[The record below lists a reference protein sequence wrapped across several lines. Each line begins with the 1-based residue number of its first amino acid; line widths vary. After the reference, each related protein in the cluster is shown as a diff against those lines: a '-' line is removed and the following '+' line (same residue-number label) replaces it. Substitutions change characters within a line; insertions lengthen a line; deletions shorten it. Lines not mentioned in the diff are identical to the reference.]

1 MARRGVFKIVNKR
14 TGKVYVG
21 SSNTNLDRLID
32 SYWNKLYSGTH
43 HNNELQS
50 DFDYY
55 GSSSFEYVIVSD
67 SCYSEDEVRSVRESE
82 IYLNRFN
89 TYNEDVPVHYD
100 GGNPNASFGK
110 SNRSNI
116 NNRDNA
122 FQKLFDILDKSNLP
136 RSTKNDI
143 KVKIRIGTISTK
155 AQLQKE
161 INDTKKVS
169 KFSDSK
175 IKELADEYCSLTEFT
190 DWKRR
195 GNEIVFERRKSLFNS
210 ERVYKSILI
219 YDIGNHISNIKNS
232 FLSSKKYD
240 TQSNKPVNK
249 IAEFI
254 CEVLGF
260 DSYEVSGTNCILFD
274 KKYRLCGVKLE
285 KMYKLFNES
294 INCKL
299 DADNLEINKK
309 LERTVKTDNFNKKL
323 KDLIFDYI
331 DKRNIQYWDMLINGN
346 IILFDKY
353 LHIVNEQHIIKDLD
367 SDYAKLNQKFSS
379 SLLGSVFRIFSN
391 KPAEPNPKNE
401 LLTVLVRSATPIKAK
416 LEIKNKISY
425 GKIKT
430 KDELKTAI
438 KNSRP
443 KEKAKRRWVKNFKRC
458 RNCGRLVK
466 NYHYVCGSCNYDFK
480 RRKVIPK
487 DDDFN
492 SQEIIKTISN
502 PNLINCPNCGR
513 AIKKNAVRCKYC
525 NYYFK
530 RGKEFPKAN
539 IKTSKNNLSKKDLI
553 ECPHCKE
560 LNEKNAV
567 RCKLCHYDFELNEVT
582 SKTNKNNSK
591 NKSKVKSKHN
601 ELIKCPNCGELIKKN
616 AVRCKYCNYYFKQG
630 KVMPKTKTKNS
641 NVKNNSNQTTKK
653 KLKAKTNQKDV
664 DKKDLIK
671 CPNCGELINK
681 SSHFCVNCDCHLKDG
696 KVNTK
701 RNVKFCCECH
711 EDVNIGATA
720 CSKCGSKSFVY
731 NKNVTKLLSFSIK
744 HDRHSIGEK
753 KWRYIQNTDDNEEYI
768 IYAESK
774 IELKRKVL
782 ANHLPWEDK
791 KIESNRSSNK
801 DNSNSKK
808 GSKGRGGYYSYDY
821 DYDETPSH
829 QYYER
834 DNFTSQE
841 VLGDDYYYINR

>member
-1 MARRGVFKIVNKR
+1 MARRGVFKIINKQ
-14 TGKVYVG
+14 TGTVYVG
-21 SSNTNLDRLID
+21 SSNTNMNRLID
-32 SYWNKLYSGTH
+32 SYWNKLDSGSH
-43 HNNELQS
+43 HNRALQS
-50 DFDYY
+50 DYNYY
-55 GSSSFEYVIVSD
+55 GSLNFECVIVND
-67 SCYSEDEVRSVRESE
+67 SCYSEAEVRDVRERE

-136 RSTKNDI
+136 KSTKNDI

-169 KFSDSK
+169 KFSDAK

-219 YDIGNHISNIKNS
+219 YNISNHISNIKNS

-240 TQSNKPVNK
+240 PQSNKPVNK

-274 KKYRLCGVKLE
+274 TKYHLCGVKLE
-285 KMYKLFNES
+285 EMYKLFNES

-309 LERTVKTDNFNKKL
+309 LERTIKTDNFNKKL

-331 DKRNIQYWDMLINGN
+331 DKRNIQYWDMLTNGN
-346 IILFDKY
+346 IILFDNY
-353 LHIVNEQHIIKDLD
+353 LRIVSEQHIIKDLD
-367 SDYAKLNQKFSS
+367 SDYDKLNQKFSS

-430 KDELKTAI
+430 KDELKNAI

-443 KEKAKRRWVKNFKRC
+443 KEKAKRRWIKNFKRC

-539 IKTSKNNLSKKDLI
+539 IKTIKKNSSKDDLI

-560 LNEKNAV
+560 LNDKDAV
-567 RCKLCHYDFELNEVT
+567 RCKLCYYEFKQNDALLN
-582 SKTNKNNSK
+582 
-591 NKSKVKSKHN
+591 
-601 ELIKCPNCGELIKKN
+601 LIKCPNCGELIKKN
-616 AVRCKYCNYYFKQG
+616 AIRCKHCNYYFKQG
-630 KVMPKTKTKNS
+630 KVLP
-641 NVKNNSNQTTKK
+641 KNNIKKEGKINTNNQHKDSNIPSGKK
-653 KLKAKTNQKDV
+653 ICPECGRIINDYAIRCVSCNHHFKDSE
-664 DKKDLIK
+664 DKKYKKIMNTIK
-671 CPNCGELINK
+671 N
-681 SSHFCVNCDCHLKDG
+681 
-696 KVNTK
+696 
-701 RNVKFCCECH
+701 NVKFCCDCH
-711 EDVNIGATA
+711 NEINIAATK
-720 CSKCGSKSFVY
+720 CTNCGSESFVY
-731 NKNVTKLLSFSIK
+731 NNNIVGLKYFKIK
-744 HDRHSIGEK
+744 FDVRAENP
-753 KWRYIQNTDDNEEYI
+753 WQYIQITDDNKEYTI
-768 IYAESK
+768 FAKSK
-774 IELKRKVL
+774 SELKNKIIE
-782 ANHLPWEDK
+782 NHLPWDDK
-791 KIESNRSSNK
+791 RVEERINIKSDKYYYPKKQSK
-801 DNSNSKK
+801 DRK
-808 GSKGRGGYYSYDY
+808 RYYGTDY
-821 DYDETPSH
+821 DYDEPPSFL
-829 QYYER
+829 YYER
-834 DNFTSQE
+834 DNPTE
-841 VLGDDYYYINR
+841 EELGYFR